1 MLKYLEKE
9 IKIKRAAQN
18 ARSNSSDLM
27 QENRKNASKTVQS
40 KHQSAG
46 KEHIIRKYISRYGHE
61 GSSKKNIQDNVEGA
75 YAKMSSPDSNK
86 PADRLS
92 MEMGS
97 LPSVNRV
104 N

>member
-27 QENRKNASKTVQS
+27 QENRSYANKTVQS
-40 KHQSAG
+40 KHQSAS
-46 KEHIIRKYISRYGHE
+46 KEHIIRKYKSSYGHE
-61 GSSKKNIQDNVEGA
+61 GSSKKNGQDNVEGA

-86 PADRLS
+86 PADSPS
-92 MEMGS
+92 M
-97 LPSVNRV
+97 
-104 N
+104 